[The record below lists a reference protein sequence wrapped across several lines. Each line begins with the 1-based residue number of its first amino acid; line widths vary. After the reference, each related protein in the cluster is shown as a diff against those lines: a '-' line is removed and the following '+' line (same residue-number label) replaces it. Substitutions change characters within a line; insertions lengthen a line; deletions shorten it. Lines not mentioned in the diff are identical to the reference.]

1 MQKKLQDQEILADIL
16 ASQKQAAAEFNQSAG
31 ECACPKLKRDM
42 MKIHAEEQSGQSQV
56 FTAMHERGWYPTVAA
71 EPQKVQQARVKFEGI
86 AQQLG

>member
-1 MQKKLQDQEILADIL
+1 MKKLQDQEILADML

-31 ECACPKLKRDM
+31 ECADPKLKRDM
-42 MKIHAEEQSGQSQV
+42 MKIHGEVQAGQSQV

-71 EPQKVQQARVKFEGI
+71 EKPKIQQARTKFEDI